1 MEVQEQYSD
10 EARIQLNFF
19 SFMTVA
25 IWICFGV
32 GIAFSFAFHLVVTSA
47 SSDVASANT
56 MFWLS
61 SLMYGFLGF
70 VFSLVGA
77 AIIFPIYN
85 LWCER
90 MRGQRVKGKFALI
103 KRGL

>member
-1 MEVQEQYSD
+1 MDVQEQYSN

-19 SFMTVA
+19 SFIA
-25 IWICFGV
+25 IAVWICFGV
-32 GIAFSFAFHLVVTSA
+32 AIAFSFAFHMIVTNT
-47 SSDVASANT
+47 SSDIASEST

-70 VFSLVGA
+70 LFSLIGSA
-77 AIIFPIYN
+77 LIYPVYN
-85 LWCER
+85 FWCNR
-90 MRGQRVKGKFALI
+90 MRGQRVKGKFALV

>member
-1 MEVQEQYSD
+1 MLIQEQYSE

-25 IWICFGV
+25 VWVCFGA
-32 GIAFSFAFHLVVTSA
+32 GIAFSITLHLVFKSA
-47 SSDVASANT
+47 ASGTEFQNQI
-56 MFWLS
+56 FWFS

-70 VFSLVGA
+70 IFSLIGA
-77 AIIFPIYN
+77 AVVFPVYK

-90 MRGQRVKGKFALI
+90 TRGQSVKGKFAFST
-103 KRGL
+103 RN